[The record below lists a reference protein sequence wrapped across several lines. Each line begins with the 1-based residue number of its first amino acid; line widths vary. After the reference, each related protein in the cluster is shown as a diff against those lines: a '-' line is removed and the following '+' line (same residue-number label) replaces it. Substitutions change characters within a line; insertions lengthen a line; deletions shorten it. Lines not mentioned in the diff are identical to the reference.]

1 MFVAQLY
8 RPSLCTDEMSMLRKF
23 SMGLLLLGLALSACA
38 APSPEETPPTGAPA
52 TETTAT
58 PESTPP
64 QPSATPTVALLDLEI
79 IEWFEHSI
87 PNLADPSITDTQIE
101 VLVHNPNDV
110 PVIVNTRALEF
121 RLINAAGEVVYT
133 NSSAY
138 FSLWEGSW
146 MLVGDSTGFQICAC
160 FESSG
165 GEKQEWQTLEFS
177 APIEPA
183 TDVLYTMDIEASLG
197 EPISLAEA
205 HLGGSGTGI
214 PITMTNT
221 SDQALTSVPMRVIA
235 RDLNGRYI
243 GMPAFG
249 NSVASFTQNILI
261 QPGDTAQGILPSE
274 INYYDGPLTYEIVAI
289 GIPASSTVDEVPL
302 PSGEPADTWEG
313 IPIMPGAIGGA
324 DEGSAYQFTV
334 GATIDEI
341 TVFYESELA
350 ILGYTFENSEEQGG
364 YTTLYFAKGTS
375 TVLIMIVPLGVISGV
390 VITTQ

>member
-1 MFVAQLY
+1 
-8 RPSLCTDEMSMLRKF
+8 MLRKF

-221 SDQALTSVPMRVIA
+221 SDQALKSIPMRLIA
-235 RDLNGRYI
+235 RDANGRYI

-249 NSVASFTQNILI
+249 NSVASFTQDILI
-261 QPGDTAQGILPSE
+261 QPGDTASGILVSE
-274 INYYDGPLTYEIVAI
+274 INYFDGLLTYEVTAI
-289 GIPASSTVDEVPL
+289 GIPASLTATEMAL
-302 PSGEPADTWEG
+302 PTGEPADAWGG
-313 IPIMPGAIGGA
+313 IPIMPGAIGGE
-324 DEGSAYQFTV
+324 DMGSDGYQFTIQ
-334 GATIDEI
+334 ATVEEI
-341 TVFYESELA
+341 TTFYKAQLA
-350 ILGYTFENSEEQGG
+350 NLEYQFDASEEQAG
-364 YTTLYFAKGTS
+364 YTSLYFSKGTER
-375 TVLIMIVPLGVISGV
+375 TVILVAPLGAISGV
-390 VITTQ
+390 VITTP

>member
-1 MFVAQLY
+1 MNAI
-8 RPSLCTDEMSMLRKF
+8 RKL
-23 SMGLLLLGLALSACA
+23 SVWLLLASLTLSACA
-38 APSPEETPPTGAPA
+38 SPASQESQPTPLPA
-52 TETTAT
+52 TQTPVPVDSAT
-58 PESTPP
+58 PE
-64 QPSATPTVALLDLEI
+64 PSATATVALLELEI
-79 IEWFEHSI
+79 VEWFEHAI
-87 PNLADPSITDTQIE
+87 PNLADPTITDTQIE
-101 VLVHNPNDV
+101 ILVHNPNEV

-121 RLINAAGEVVYT
+121 RLVNAAGEVVYT
-133 NSSAY
+133 NNAAY

-146 MLVGDSTGFQICAC
+146 MLAGDSTGFQICAC
-160 FESSG
+160 FETG
-165 GEKQEWQTLEFS
+165 GMEKQDWEAVELS
-177 APIEPA
+177 MPIEPA
-183 TDVLYTMDIEASLG
+183 TDVIYTTDIEASLG
-197 EPISLAEA
+197 EPFSLAEA
-205 HLGGSGTGI
+205 HLGGSGIGI